1 MLLSWDFTFDT
12 IHHPV
17 RLPTVFFHLIIHQI
31 ILQNTKSLEQVILH
45 GEGEFNLD
53 AIKEIQVTQSFL
65 GLEPNVRGCQS
76 REPFYNCTTRHYIDQ
91 FLRDFR
97 AGCWSCTI
105 GTKRKSFTMQCQCRI
120 LGLLSDGW
128 IVYLF
133 H

>member
-1 MLLSWDFTFDT
+1 MYLLQKRKIFENGT
-12 IHHPV
+12 
-17 RLPTVFFHLIIHQI
+17 
-31 ILQNTKSLEQVILH
+31 SLDL
-45 GEGEFNLD
+45 F
-53 AIKEIQVTQSFL
+53 
-65 GLEPNVRGCQS
+65 
-76 REPFYNCTTRHYIDQ
+76 YIDQ